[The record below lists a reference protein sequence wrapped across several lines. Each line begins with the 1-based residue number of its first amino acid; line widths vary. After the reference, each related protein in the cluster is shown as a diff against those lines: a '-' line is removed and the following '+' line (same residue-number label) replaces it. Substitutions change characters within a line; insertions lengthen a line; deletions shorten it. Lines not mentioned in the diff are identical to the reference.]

1 MSKVVELIFEDG
13 DFETGFRATLD
24 ISEDNQNHQ
33 TGRIRVRA
41 SLPPGSIVFSNYT
54 QWQEIYQ
61 RLETKYRRPPVI
73 IHDNP
78 ASADECRESFE
89 SLKNSINHWLKSSEF
104 RPIEQELF
112 KSLNASDE
120 IRVIVRTANPKL
132 RKLPWESWDFF
143 EHFNGAAVAISP
155 LEQRLPDT
163 TPNRDLKVKILAI
176 FGSSIGIN
184 IDKDQE
190 LLESLRQAG
199 ADVRILKSPK
209 RQAFETLWDE
219 TWDILFFAGHSY
231 SQEDDKGYIYIN
243 ENEKLALS
251 ELKRTLKK
259 AIQGGLQLAFFNSCD
274 GLGIASELEKL
285 HIPQIIVMR
294 EPVPDQFAQEFLRYF
309 LKQFSRG
316 ESLYAS
322 VRKAREELHDLS
334 DIESKFPGV
343 SFLPV
348 IFQNPAAKP
357 VTWKDFLQPPE
368 KLSKWKMAIAGF
380 VVSTVSLSVISWWL
394 FVRPICSFSDFRTR
408 LFISIP
414 QGQRFN
420 PGGSTSFVPI
430 AKPLHVE
437 IKQAIPEFDLQ
448 KVSYPGSVPG
458 IQKVLQGSFTFSL
471 SSINLRSQDFEK
483 AKGFSVVEI
492 PVGIDAVA
500 VAVNPEINIPGL
512 TLAQLKD
519 IYTGKIYN
527 WNQVGG
533 PNIKI
538 IPYSR
543 KQDEAGT
550 VQYFVDTVLENTP
563 LDPQVVKFVNT
574 TTEGLGKVESNAG
587 GIYYASAPELVPE
600 CGIRPLPLG
609 LQKGNFIPPYKG
621 DLVPSESC
629 GDQPKKRN
637 EINRKAFE
645 RGGDYPLTRNLFVI
659 IKDFQVENNLDEKA
673 GRAYA
678 NLMLTGKG
686 QAIIQKAGFI
696 PIGYACPLR

>member
-1 MSKVVELIFEDG
+1 MSKIVELIFEDG
-13 DFETGFRATLD
+13 DIETGFQATLD
-24 ISEDNQNHQ
+24 ISEDSQSHQ

-61 RLETKYRRPPVI
+61 RLETKYRRPVI
-73 IHDNP
+73 IYDNP

-89 SLKNSINHWLKSSEF
+89 SLKKSINHWLKSSEF

-176 FGSSIGIN
+176 FGSSTGIN

-199 ADVRILKSPK
+199 ADVRILKSPQ

-219 TWDILFFAGHSY
+219 NWDILFFAGHSY

-274 GLGIASELEKL
+274 DLGIASELEKL

-357 VTWKDFLQPPE
+357 VTWKDFLQPSE
-368 KLSKWKMAIAGF
+368 KLSKWKMAMAGF
-380 VVSTVSLSVISWWL
+380 VVGTVSLSVISWWL

-408 LFISIP
+408 LFINIP
-414 QGQRFN
+414 QGQRFYY
-420 PGGSTSFVPI
+420 GGGTTF
-430 AKPLHVE
+430 ATMAEYVE
-437 IKQAIPEFDLQ
+437 IKQAIAEFDLEKRAWNGSDEGIE
-448 KVSYPGSVPG
+448 KV
-458 IQKVLQGSFTFSL
+458 IRGSFSFSL
-471 SSINLRSQDFEK
+471 SSRNLKGEDFEK

-512 TLAQLKD
+512 ILAQLND

-543 KQDEAGT
+543 KQGGT
-550 VQYFVDTVLENTP
+550 VQYFVDTVLASTP
-563 LDPQVVKFVNT
+563 LNPKVVEFVNST
-574 TTEGLGKVESNAG
+574 TDGLRKVKSNIG

-609 LQKGNFIPPYKG
+609 FQKGNFIPPYKG

-645 RGGDYPLTRNLFVI
+645 KSGDYPLTRNLFVI